1 MLAVVYVIA
10 TGFVAAGLLNAL
22 HQAVQLPQKDG
33 SGSAALLLS
42 FETPLDKTWSLF
54 LCTFAGPYYL
64 VRYGLR
70 FWLQSILPGR
80 AFLLCLVLGVVW
92 SFFSGVVLVEAA
104 LVLGKI
110 PL

>member
-1 MLAVVYVIA
+1 MLAAIYVIA

-22 HQAVQLPQKDG
+22 HQAVQLPQTDG

-70 FWLQSILPGR
+70 FWLQNILPGP
-80 AFLLCLVLGVVW
+80 AFALCLALGAVW
-92 SFFSGVVLVEAA
+92 SFFSGVVLVETA
-104 LVLGKI
+104 LLVGAI
-110 PL
+110 SQ